1 VLELVA
7 ESKRSR
13 CRRLIGC
20 QELLKEELV
29 KLQWLEGVL
38 NIKRIDDQRRW
49 CRMTEGSVRMS

>member
-1 VLELVA
+1 VA

-20 QELLKEELV
+20 RELLKEELV